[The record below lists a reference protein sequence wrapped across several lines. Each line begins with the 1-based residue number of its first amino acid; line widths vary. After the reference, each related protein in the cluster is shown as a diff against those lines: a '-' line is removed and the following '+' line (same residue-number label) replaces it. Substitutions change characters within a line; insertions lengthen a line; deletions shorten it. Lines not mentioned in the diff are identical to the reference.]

1 MDKEFKVGDLVKIK
15 KGTPKDWGRNCYVID
30 IIDDNDMARIEHADG
45 YYVWHVL
52 TDLEHYKEDEI
63 AEILAENIIEQT
75 RKRCK
80 EQEEV
85 EELLMNNDKELRTK
99 AELYDKICD
108 KLFMATGIIE
118 DGDSIQYI
126 IDPEIIINEII
137 KIITEIPFSRE
148 TQREKKRSFVRSI
161 RGTDW

>member
-1 MDKEFKVGDLVKIK
+1 MNKEFKLGDLVKIK
-15 KGTPKDWGRNCYVID
+15 KDTPEDWGQNLYIVEYISGGTARIRQVERDCVVWYAKSD
-30 IIDDNDMARIEHADG
+30 IEHFIDDRIISETADKIM
-45 YYVWHVL
+45 
-52 TDLEHYKEDEI
+52 TSESK
-63 AEILAENIIEQT
+63 
-75 RKRCK
+75 
-80 EQEEV
+80 EV

-118 DGDSIQYI
+118 DGDSIQCI

-148 TQREKKRSFVRSI
+148 TQREKKRTFVRSI

>member
-1 MDKEFKVGDLVKIK
+1 MNKEFKVGDLVRIK
-15 KGTPKDWGRNCYVID
+15 NDTPEDWGTNLYVVDFVSNTGVIRMKQVDRCYTVWYAKSD
-30 IIDDNDMARIEHADG
+30 IEHFIDDRIIRETADKIM
-45 YYVWHVL
+45 
-52 TDLEHYKEDEI
+52 T
-63 AEILAENIIEQT
+63 AET
-75 RKRCK
+75 K
-80 EQEEV
+80 EV

-137 KIITEIPFSRE
+137 KIITEIPLSRE
-148 TQREKKRSFVRSI
+148 TQREKKRTFVRSI